1 MASRVQTT
9 LEGAAGRPRAEA
21 RFDELETLPELLRWR
36 VAATP
41 DLEAYRQ
48 FDAGAGRWVSHSWR
62 EIDQRFEDWRRALD
76 AEHLGH
82 GERVAILV
90 PNGIEHVAMDQ
101 AALSRGLVPVPLH
114 AIDNPES
121 IVYILAD
128 SGASLLFIDSAER
141 WQQLVAAS
149 DRLDSLKRVVCLKG
163 DGAALNGSGDDRV
176 VALDRWLDTGR
187 QGSADGLRTVGIK
200 AADLAAIVYTS
211 GTTGRP
217 KGVMLSHGNVMANLR
232 AVRERIS
239 AESSDVFLSFLPLS
253 HTFERTAGYYYPI
266 AMGACVAFARS
277 TQQLPEDL
285 KTVAP
290 TVLVSVPRIYERV
303 YARIM
308 ERRASMSSLER
319 TLFDLTLAVG
329 GRRFDARQAGRSPP
343 LLDQAAWP
351 VLKRLVADK
360 ITAQLGG
367 RLRVAVSGGAPIA
380 LPIIRLFLSLGLDIL
395 QGYGMTETS
404 PVVAVNTPD
413 DNDPR
418 SVGRPLAGI
427 DVMIGDNQELLVRG
441 PSVMVGYWK
450 KPEETRRVIEPDG
463 WLHTGDQARIDEG
476 RITIT
481 GRIKD
486 IIVTSTG
493 EKIAPVD
500 LETAIVSDPLFEQAM
515 VVGERRPFLAAL
527 VVLNAEEWRRQ
538 QALLGKGGDGAA
550 LSSSE
555 REAQFLLKRIA
566 AAVKGF
572 PAYAT
577 PRAVWWTTEPW
588 TIAAGLQ
595 TPTLKIKRPALEQQF
610 AKEIEGLYAGHT
622 GLAAARGSR

>member
-1 MASRVQTT
+1 MQ
-9 LEGAAGRPRAEA
+9 
-21 RFDELETLPELLRWR
+21 TLPALLRWR
-36 VAATP
+36 VETTP
-41 DLEAYRQ
+41 GLEAYRH
-48 FDAGAGRWVSHSWR
+48 FDGSAGRWIGYSWG
-62 EIDQRFEDWRRALD
+62 EIDEQFQVWRRALD
-76 AEHLGH
+76 AGHLSH
-82 GERVAILV
+82 GDRVAILV
-90 PNGIEHVAMDQ
+90 PNSIEHVAMDQ

-121 IVYILAD
+121 IIYILND
-128 SGASLLFIDSAER
+128 SSASLLFVDSAER
-141 WQQLVAAS
+141 WRQLVAAG
-149 DRLDSLKRVVCLKG
+149 DRLEGLKRVVCLKG
-163 DGAALNGSGDDRV
+163 EGAATSEDHDSRV
-176 VALDRWLDTGR
+176 VQLERWLEAGR
-187 QGSADGLRTVGIK
+187 AGSADSGRPARVT
-200 AADLAAIVYTS
+200 ATDLAAIVYTS

-217 KGVMLSHGNVMANLR
+217 KGVMLSHGNIIANIR

-239 AESSDVFLSFLPLS
+239 AEASDVFLSFLPLS
-253 HTFERTAGYYYPI
+253 HTFERTAGYYYPV

-285 KTVAP
+285 KTVRP

-308 ERRASMSSLER
+308 ERRASMSWLER

-329 GRRFDARQAGRSPP
+329 GRRFDARQSGRSPP
-343 LLDQAAWP
+343 LLDHAAWP
-351 VLKRLVADK
+351 ILKPLVADK
-360 ITAQLGG
+360 ITSQLGG

-404 PVVAVNTPD
+404 PVIAVNTPD

-427 DVMIGDNQELLVRG
+427 EVRIGDNDELLVRA

-450 KPEETRRVIEPDG
+450 KPDETRRVIEPDG
-463 WLHTGDQARIDEG
+463 WLHTGDQARIEGG

-515 VVGERRPFLAAL
+515 VVGEQRPFLATL
-527 VVLNAEEWRRQ
+527 VVLNAEEWSRQ
-538 QALLGKGGDGAA
+538 RSRNGIEGDG
-550 LSSSE
+550 LPSSASE
-555 REAQFLLKRIA
+555 PEARFILQRIA
-566 AAVKGF
+566 AAVRGL

-595 TPTLKIKRPALEQQF
+595 TPTLKIKRPALEQRF
-610 AKEIEGLYAGHT
+610 AKEIEGLYAGHQGPT
-622 GLAAARGSR
+622 GARGPR

>member
-1 MASRVQTT
+1 MTASTKLKTGTAPGPPRAVAGFDEVTT
-9 LEGAAGRPRAEA
+9 LPQ
-21 RFDELETLPELLRWR
+21 LLAWR

-48 FDAGAGRWVSHSWR
+48 FDAGAGRWVGHSWR
-62 EIDQRFEDWRRALD
+62 EIDGRIEAWRRALD
-76 AEHLGH
+76 AEQLGH

-90 PNGIEHVAMDQ
+90 PNSIEHVAMDQ

-121 IVYILAD
+121 IIYILND
-128 SGASLLFIDSAER
+128 SGASLLFLDSVER
-141 WQQLVAAS
+141 WQKLVAAAG
-149 DRLDSLKRVVCLKG
+149 RLEGLKRVVVLQGAAGQAG
-163 DGAALNGSGDDRV
+163 DGRV
-176 VALDRWLDTGR
+176 VQLERWLEAAMSV
-187 QGSADGLRTVGIK
+187 GSAGGARPARVAPT
-200 AADLAAIVYTS
+200 DLAAIVYTS

-217 KGVMLSHGNVMANLR
+217 KGVMLSHANIMANLR
-232 AVRERIS
+232 AVATRIA
-239 AESSDVFLSFLPLS
+239 AEASDVFLSFLPLS

-266 AMGACVAFARS
+266 AMGASVAFARS

-285 KTVAP
+285 KTVRP

-308 ERRASMSSLER
+308 ERRASMSRLQR
-319 TLFDLTLAVG
+319 TLFDATLAVG
-329 GRRFDARQAGRSPP
+329 GRRFDARQQRTEPP
-343 LLDQAAWP
+343 LLDRLAWP
-351 VLKRLVADK
+351 ILKRLVADR

-418 SVGRPLAGI
+418 SVGRVLAGI
-427 DVMIGDNQELLVRG
+427 EVRIGENQELLVRG

-450 KPEETRRVIEPDG
+450 RPEETRRAVEPDG
-463 WLHTGDQARIDEG
+463 WLHTGDQARIEDG

-515 VVGERRPFLAAL
+515 VLGEQRPYLAAL
-527 VVLNAEEWRRQ
+527 VVLNAEEWSRERERQ
-538 QALLGKGGDGAA
+538 GIEGDG
-550 LSSSE
+550 LPTSSSE
-555 REAQFLLKRIA
+555 PEARLLLQRIA
-566 AAVKGF
+566 AAVRGF
-572 PAYAT
+572 PSYAT

-588 TIAAGLQ
+588 TIDAGLQ
-595 TPTLKIKRPALEQQF
+595 TPTLKIKRPALEQRF
-610 AKEIEGLYAGHT
+610 AQEIEGLYAGHT
-622 GLAAARGSR
+622 GPAGA